1 MADNPFDGVDDELR
15 KDAGCTTEL
24 DYIEQS
30 SWLLFLKYLDSME
43 NRRKLAAE
51 IQGKSYS
58 YIIDEEYRW
67 ETWAAPKKDGKI
79 DYNVAMTG
87 DDLHDFV
94 NRELFPYLG
103 GFSQR
108 ATSPDTI
115 EYKIGEIFSELKNRI
130 QSGYNLREVVA
141 LIDEHEAML
150 KRIRKKGKVVA
161 LESAN
166 KNYETKIFGPDR
178 VKVQGVLVSLYRN
191 F

>member
-1 MADNPFDGVDDELR
+1 MRPCFISMKDNFALSFFT
-15 KDAGCTTEL
+15 ACF
-24 DYIEQS
+24 
-30 SWLLFLKYLDSME
+30 FLKYLDSME

-87 DDLHDFV
+87 DDLQDFV
-94 NRELFPYLG
+94 NRDLFPYLG

-115 EYKIGEIFSELKNRI
+115 VG
-130 QSGYNLREVVA
+130 
-141 LIDEHEAML
+141 
-150 KRIRKKGKVVA
+150 IR
-161 LESAN
+161 S
-166 KNYETKIFGPDR
+166 
-178 VKVQGVLVSLYRN
+178 
-191 F
+191 

>member
-1 MADNPFDGVDDELR
+1 MADNPFNSVDDELR

-94 NRELFPYLG
+94 NRDLFPYLG
-103 GFSQR
+103 ALVRGQHHQ
-108 ATSPDTI
+108 
-115 EYKIGEIFSELKNRI
+115 I
-130 QSGYNLREVVA
+130 QSNTRL
-141 LIDEHEAML
+141 
-150 KRIRKKGKVVA
+150 
-161 LESAN
+161 
-166 KNYETKIFGPDR
+166 
-178 VKVQGVLVSLYRN
+178 VKFSVS
-191 F
+191 